1 MKRLVSVVL
10 LVVMILTVCA
20 TAFADDH
27 RFSTPALKKDANYS
41 TGKFSKTTK
50 TGSAAYVSTSSMTPN
65 ATFHFRVWRSSS
77 YQASN
82 GARITGEGS
91 ANLTTLKD
99 DYGNSRLRQGD
110 KYSYFLKATHS
121 TYSKVNEASCSGQW
135 RP

>member
-1 MKRLVSVVL
+1 MKRLVSVIL

-20 TAFADDH
+20 TAFAAD
-27 RFSTPALKKDANYS
+27 FSANSVKKDNAVP
-41 TGKFSKTTK
+41 TGKITKGTK
-50 TGSAAYVSTSSMTPN
+50 TGSAAYVSTSYMTPN

-82 GARITGEGS
+82 GARITGNGS

-99 DYGNSRLRQGD
+99 DYGNSRLRKD
-110 KYSYFLKATHS
+110 YDYFLKATHS
-121 TYSKVNEASCSGQW
+121 TYSKVNEASCSGTW